1 MQVRMENGS
10 QRKKFETEEEASA
23 WIKKYKMY
31 KYTPYICKI
40 CGKLHIGIKNKN
52 LII

>member
-1 MQVRMENGS
+1 MQIRIGEWKPK
-10 QRKKFETEEEASA
+10 KKFETEEEASA
-23 WIKKYKMY
+23 WIKKYKIY
-31 KYTPYICKI
+31 KYTLYICKV